1 MNHPIQ
7 LTVNGERYSLSVPAH
22 HTLLQV
28 LREQLVLTG
37 TKNGC
42 EAGECGACAVLIT
55 WPGAERAEPV
65 NSCMVLA
72 PKADGAEIVTIE
84 GLAQDSRL
92 DPLQEAFMVTGAN
105 QCGFCTPGILVNARA
120 LLDRNP
126 NPTDA
131 EIREALVGNL
141 CRCTGYIRI
150 IDAVKMA
157 ARAGRRRDD
166 DEGSGT
172 RGRDQRWESGR
183 ERGAHTQYAIR
194 NTHTPSIPSSAR
206 VRSASR
212 GARR

>member
-1 MNHPIQ
+1 MNHTIHF
-7 LTVNGERYSLSVPAH
+7 TVNGEPFTLAVASH

-42 EAGECGACAVLIT
+42 EAGECGACAVLMN
-55 WPGAERAEPV
+55 GEPV

-72 PKADGAEIVTIE
+72 PEADGATIVTIE
-84 GLAQDSRL
+84 GLSHDAQL
-92 DPLQEAFMVTGAN
+92 DPLQEAFIATGAT

-126 NPTDA
+126 DPTDT

-157 ARAGRRRDD
+157 A
-166 DEGSGT
+166 
-172 RGRDQRWESGR
+172 Q
-183 ERGAHTQYAIR
+183 
-194 NTHTPSIPSSAR
+194 
-206 VRSASR
+206 
-212 GARR
+212 ARREVLR